1 MAWSSFA
8 ELFDRHLEE
17 EIAAG
22 GTVGAVC
29 ARVRAYERTDPAMR
43 AMLFEEWLHTEGFE
57 FACGRCRR
65 AFRAS
70 RDAHEDDAIICAEC
84 EAWER
89 GYADAR
95 GSRRR

>member
-1 MAWSSFA
+1 MAFNRFSD
-8 ELFDRHLEE
+8 LFDQHLEE

-29 ARVRAYERTDPAMR
+29 ARVRAYERSDPAMR
-43 AMLFEEWLHTEGFE
+43 AMLFEEWLHAKGFE
-57 FACGRCRR
+57 FTCGRCHR

-70 RDAHEDDAIICAEC
+70 RDAHDADALLCAEC
-84 EAWER
+84 EAWQR

-95 GSRRR
+95 GPGRR

>member
-1 MAWSSFA
+1 MAFNRFSD
-8 ELFDRHLEE
+8 LFDQYLEQ

-22 GTVGAVC
+22 GAVGSVC

-57 FACGRCRR
+57 FACERCHRT
-65 AFRAS
+65 FRVS
-70 RDAHEDDAIICAEC
+70 RDVEGDAAILCAEC
-84 EAWER
+84 EASQR
-89 GYADAR
+89 GYVDAR

>member
-1 MAWSSFA
+1 MAFNSF
-8 ELFDRHLEE
+8 ENLFDQHLEE

-29 ARVRAYERTDPAMR
+29 ARVRAYERSDPAMR
-43 AMLFEEWLHTEGFE
+43 AMLFEEWLHAKGFE
-57 FACGRCRR
+57 FTCGRCHR

-70 RDAHEDDAIICAEC
+70 RDAHDADALLCAEC
-84 EAWER
+84 EAWQR

-95 GSRRR
+95 GPGRR

>member
-1 MAWSSFA
+1 MAFNEFSD
-8 ELFDRHLEE
+8 LFDQHLEK
-17 EIAAG
+17 EIVTG

-29 ARVRAYERTDPAMR
+29 ARVRAYERADSAMR
-43 AMLFEEWLHTEGFE
+43 AMLFEEWLHAKGFE
-57 FACGRCRR
+57 FACGRCRC

-70 RDAHEDDAIICAEC
+70 RDAHEDDAILCPEC

-95 GSRRR
+95 GLGRR